1 MLLQIDATIIFV
13 FVSFVIFVFLM
24 NLISY
29 KPIMKVIEERE
40 KLLVKNKQTVDETNL
55 KNDNLTKEM
64 NDEISKSKFESSKIL
79 KDTMDKNKLQK
90 EESIKNKK
98 ENLLNS
104 FIEFENEMNENS
116 KKVKEELRN
125 EIDSYVKSTVSK
137 ILNVS
142 PDTVSVDGEQIDEI
156 LK

>member
-24 NLISY
+24 NLICY

-55 KNDNLTKEM
+55 KKDNLTKEM

-142 PDTVSVDGEQIDEI
+142 PDTVSVDGEQLDEI

>member
-24 NLISY
+24 NLICY

-55 KNDNLTKEM
+55 KKDNLTKEM

-142 PDTVSVDGEQIDEI
+142 PDTVGVDREQIDEI

>member
-24 NLISY
+24 NLICY

-55 KNDNLTKEM
+55 KKDNLTKEM

>member
-24 NLISY
+24 NLICY

-55 KNDNLTKEM
+55 KKDNLTKEM

-142 PDTVSVDGEQIDEI
+142 PDTVSVDEEQLDEI